1 MKDAPYL
8 AAEFAAMESEA
19 KRCKLRYPQGST
31 LWSYHEGRELAY
43 RDCRLTCQESLPS
56 LRHEPEVQA
65 H

>member
-1 MKDAPYL
+1 
-8 AAEFAAMESEA
+8 MESEA